1 MELEIVDRWS
11 ARIPPPPPSTPGTQ
25 KIRTVCVTLIFHL
38 LAWKWYTTHR
48 TLMGCI
54 CATYK
59 YNPWNIQQTTE
70 RTQHTG
76 RMHDGADGIGLLPD
90 TKNRRLRMHRGRFP
104 ATTALGATARSYHSQ
119 DGADAAAR
127 FEKFL
132 PARASLRPPI
142 SLKFTTEKY
151 RGMVHL
157 APKRQT
163 RTFSRFC
170 TIIPERLA
178 ARRR

>member
-1 MELEIVDRWS
+1 MRNVGRLWKKTQNERWADSAELKEYLAKWQQTRKETLDRLEELINQLDKDAKEIDK
-11 ARIPPPPPSTPGTQ
+11 AQ
-25 KIRTVCVTLIFHL
+25 
-38 LAWKWYTTHR
+38 
-48 TLMGCI
+48 LMGSTRV
-54 CATYK
+54 A
-59 YNPWNIQQTTE
+59 
-70 RTQHTG
+70 G
-76 RMHDGADGIGLLPD
+76 GLAGMMLGQD
-90 TKNRRLRMHRGRFP
+90 ISVWGFLS
-104 ATTALGATARSYHSQ
+104 LGATARSYRRQ

-142 SLKFTTEKY
+142 SLKFTTEKHG
-151 RGMVHL
+151 GMVRL

-170 TIIPERLA
+170 TIIPERFA